1 MFWFVCVGVV
11 YLWDLQWCCVVVVC
25 CWFLIGFYEC
35 GGWQVLQCVNFDA
48 LLFGGCC
55 VCT

>member
-1 MFWFVCVGVV
+1 VFWFVCVGVV